1 MVRSLPIERY
11 ENLFTLYPYNRS
23 HPLSDLAGL
32 TIEEAIEFVALD
44 ALPPFDENG
53 NIAWVFEG
61 EPTSEREKRRLELY
75 QKDERGGGHFR
86 STTNSGHAAA
96 PQ

>member
-11 ENLFTLYPYNRS
+11 ENLVTLYPYSRS

-44 ALPPFDENG
+44 ALPPF
-53 NIAWVFEG
+53 
-61 EPTSEREKRRLELY
+61 ERQHCLGLRRRTY
-75 QKDERGGGHFR
+75 FR
-86 STTNSGHAAA
+86 A
-96 PQ
+96 